1 MLIALAVAV
10 SLTVAACVAVAVG
23 MLSER
28 HGSLSARRWG
38 ARAGLAL
45 GGVAAILVLFEFGF
59 GSDELPASR
68 RLASAHAM
76 LDGNCAACHTSAE
89 SVSSL
94 KCASCHEQ
102 FTAEAGAFGFPA
114 HYVYASLAEARA
126 YPRENE
132 TSCAACHLEH
142 RGRGAD
148 LRSTATDRQCTACH
162 AVPGFG
168 SHPEFDFAAEAIAD
182 DAGLSFQHIPHVEYV
197 LDESELTS
205 PEETCLSCHELD
217 FEGRGFL
224 PIRFDS
230 ACSTCHLTGD
240 IESAELPVQPAGT
253 SLLRTGDGPSVLR
266 LGVETIEAMR
276 RRLGPVEDRVHAVSP
291 IDFEIDTGTLVKT
304 EIAHADPWILENLR
318 RLRRVMYPSAGL
330 ADLLRTSADVPVTGR
345 SRLYDEALATARSY
359 TESLHGRGNER
370 IHEAALEFE
379 RMVGTLERQIADPRA
394 RLDDAPFGL
403 GPANP
408 RLTKAQ
414 FAEIDAFAER
424 LTEPCRKCHTVS
436 QATIRRV
443 QADQSV
449 LRRARFDHG
458 PHVIQRGCLD
468 CHERIPVAGHAGN
481 RRRVSANLDSATIQN
496 VPGIATCQ
504 QCHAEGLVSDRCVT
518 CHEFHPSRNAGF
530 RHPRP

>member
-1 MLIALAVAV
+1 MLVALAVAL

-23 MLSER
+23 LLYER
-28 HGSLSARRWG
+28 HESLSARRWG
-38 ARAGLAL
+38 ARAGLVL
-45 GGVAAILVLFEFGF
+45 GGAAAILVLFEFGF

-76 LDGNCAACHTSAE
+76 LDGTCAACHTSAE
-89 SVSSL
+89 TVSSL

-102 FTAEAGAFGFPA
+102 FTAEAGAFRFPA
-114 HYVYASLAEARA
+114 HYVYASLEEARA

-132 TSCAACHLEH
+132 TPCAACHLEH
-142 RGRGAD
+142 RGRGAN

-168 SHPEFDFAAEAIAD
+168 GHPEFDFAAEAIAD
-182 DAGLSFQHIPHVEYV
+182 DAGLLFQHVSHVEYV

-205 PEETCLSCHELD
+205 PEETCLSCHEPDL
-217 FEGRGFL
+217 EGRGFL
-224 PIRFDS
+224 PIRFDP

-291 IDFEIDTGTLVKT
+291 VDFEIDAGTLVKT

-330 ADLLRTSADVPVTGR
+330 ADLLRTSADVPATDR

-359 TESLHGRGNER
+359 TESLHGRGDER
-370 IHEAALEFE
+370 IHEAALEFS
-379 RMVGTLERQIADPRA
+379 RMVETLEGAIAAPA
-394 RLDDAPFGL
+394 TRLDDAPFRL

-408 RLTKAQ
+408 RLTDGQ
-414 FAEIDAFAER
+414 LAELDAFAEG
-424 LTEPCRKCHTVS
+424 LTKPCRKCHTVS

-443 QADQSV
+443 QTDQSV
-449 LRRARFDHG
+449 LRRARFDHR

-468 CHERIPVAGHAGN
+468 CHERIPFADHAGN
-481 RRRVSANLDSATIQN
+481 RRPVSADLDSATIQN
-496 VPGIATCQ
+496 VPGIATCR

-518 CHEFHPSRNAGF
+518 CHEFHPSGAVGF
-530 RHPRP
+530 RLSRP